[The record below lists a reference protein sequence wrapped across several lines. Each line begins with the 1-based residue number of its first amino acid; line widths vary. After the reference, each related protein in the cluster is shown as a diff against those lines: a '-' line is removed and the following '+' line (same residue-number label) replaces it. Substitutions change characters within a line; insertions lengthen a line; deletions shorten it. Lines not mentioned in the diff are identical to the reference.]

1 VSLYHQVIEVAC
13 GVPVLVRGGGKVSD
27 REILQRT
34 AALLEQGASGIVY
47 GRNII
52 QHANPAAITKALMGM
67 VHEGLSV
74 DAALALVSK

>member
-1 VSLYHQVIEVAC
+1 VSIYHKVIEVA
-13 GVPVLVRGGGKVSD
+13 GSVPVLVRGGGKVSD

-34 AALLEQGASGIVY
+34 AALLAQGASGIVY

-67 VHEGLSV
+67 VHDGLSV
-74 DAALALVSK
+74 DRALALVEV